1 MNYKESVFAIGE
13 VVRFV
18 TDPDIK
24 AMVTGVIWRAG
35 GASFIVSDKG
45 TETEVCVEE
54 LMAEDDWVLG
64 VDCMDDD
71 GEVET

>member
-1 MNYKESVFAIGE
+1 MNHKESVFAIGE

-24 AMVTGVIWRAG
+24 AMVTGIIWRAG

-54 LMAEDDWVLG
+54 LMAEDDWVPGL
-64 VDCMDDD
+64 DADE
-71 GEVET
+71 GEVEL